1 MTSVSPM
8 VAGWPHSVPAPVLA
22 VHAGNPISA
31 VAATG
36 RTTQAEFANCTTA
49 NALPVLGSVNLNM
62 VPASP
67 SMFRFPD
74 PKTGNAFA
82 VVQFANSAWVVL
94 PVAATADIGFP
105 ACTASTGAGTE
116 CGQPA
121 TIGDTLVIYLTGLGL
136 ATPNG
141 SPTGTPLPTGQN
153 PPLSGSPLYET
164 PTLPTVTIGGIPSTV
179 LFSGL

>member
-49 NALPVLGSVNLNM
+49 NALPVLGSGNRNM
-62 VPASP
+62 LGLAGT
-67 SMFRFPD
+67 MFRFTD

-94 PVAATADIGFP
+94 PVAATGPNGFP
-105 ACTASTGAGTE
+105 AIHAGYVE
-116 CGQPA
+116 
-121 TIGDTLVIYLTGLGL
+121 L
-136 ATPNG
+136 
-141 SPTGTPLPTGQN
+141 
-153 PPLSGSPLYET
+153 
-164 PTLPTVTIGGIPSTV
+164 
-179 LFSGL
+179 